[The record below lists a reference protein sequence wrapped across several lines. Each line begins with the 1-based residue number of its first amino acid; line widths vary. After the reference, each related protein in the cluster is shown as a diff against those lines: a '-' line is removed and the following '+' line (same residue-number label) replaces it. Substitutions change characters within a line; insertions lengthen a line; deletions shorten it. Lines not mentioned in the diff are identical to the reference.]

1 LTRYK
6 TLSQSFDIGDFIAP
20 DILSVV
26 DATVRA
32 AADDILERDGLVD
45 DIGRII
51 DLRAAA
57 PYISD
62 ASLGGSVPSMNPD
75 EFMPYER
82 PKAPVMTGF
91 DEIAA
96 AAILKVSDTQTEPD
110 PETEAEA
117 EDIVEETA
125 TVSVETLDVD
135 VNIPDLGRIE
145 KTAALIEEDMIVEMP
160 ELSRYNANLL
170 KVKFDTL
177 RFDREFMIKLR
188 FSIIIAAIAVVNVFL
203 IYYLLTH

>member
-32 AADDILERDGLVD
+32 AADDILERGGLVE
-45 DIGRII
+45 DIDRII

-62 ASLGGSVPSMNPD
+62 ASLGGAVPSMNPD

-96 AAILKVSDTQTEPD
+96 AAILKVSYTQEEPD
-110 PETEAEA
+110 FETETMTEEMD
-117 EDIVEETA
+117 EDTVTA
-125 TVSVETLDVD
+125 GADTLEVD
-135 VNIPDLGRIE
+135 VKIPDLGRIE
-145 KTAALIEEDMIVEMP
+145 KTAAMIEEDMIVEMP

-170 KVKFDTL
+170 KVKLDTL
-177 RFDREFMIKLR
+177 RFDREFMMKLR
-188 FSIIIAAIAVVNVFL
+188 FTIIIAAIAVVNIFL